1 MCKSNSDDSVG
12 KCVGYNMW
20 DCGGYCVGDR
30 VLEYTV
36 CKNSSEDS
44 MCGTL

>member
-12 KCVGYNMW
+12 KCVG
-20 DCGGYCVGDR
+20 DR
-30 VLEYTV
+30 ELEYTV